1 MIGALIAN
9 CSTLRKLDVEE
20 IILECEHYLHL
31 AQALVRH
38 YRRQLS
44 ENEASR
50 ENLVDE
56 EL

>member
-1 MIGALIAN
+1 LIGALIAN